1 MTDTATATAPGPSS
15 EAKRHVLIGCT
26 GSVASIKVPLL
37 VEQLLK
43 TNKVEVAVV
52 ATENALHFFNPTA
65 VLAGEAR
72 LYRDTHEWQAWSK
85 IQDPVLHIELRRWAD
100 ILVIAPLDANTLAKI
115 AGGLCDNLLTCIV
128 RAWDLKRPLLFCPAM
143 NTHMWEHPITAK
155 HIETLLG
162 YGYREVKCVEKTLAC
177 GDKGYGAMAEVPTI
191 VNAVLEALEQCPVGT
206 SKGLPDHPG
215 DQAGPSS
222 PKKKMKHSDESTS

>member
-43 TNKVEVAVV
+43 TNK
-52 ATENALHFFNPTA
+52 
-65 VLAGEAR
+65 
-72 LYRDTHEWQAWSK
+72 AWSK

-162 YGYREVKCVEKTLAC
+162 YGYKEVKCVEKTLAC